1 MNRRARRPVGP
12 GPRRSPR
19 AHVLAGVV
27 TLALLAVCPGARDRP
42 AAQLTAPPADGF
54 HVLLTTSELVVGPN
68 RLAFALLKDGKLLAD
83 ARAVVRL
90 HALEGDDARLVA
102 EMPARYLRLEVI
114 EQGKRIHIH
123 PDGTR
128 HVHGDATDVQGIYVT
143 QATFPHAGT
152 WGLEILAQPA
162 GGAVESAR
170 LSVGVL
176 AASLTPMVGS
186 AAPRSRNLIA
196 ADVADLK
203 LIDSSDPPDPRL
215 HRTRIADAIAQGKP
229 QVIVFATP
237 KYCTS
242 RVCGPAVDVVRTLI
256 PAYGDRVAFVHEE
269 IWEAGTPQK
278 FSPTVLEWNLRS
290 EPWVFVVDGAGIV
303 RARFEGVTTRRELE
317 AALRLVLAPEPR

>member
-1 MNRRARRPVGP
+1 M
-12 GPRRSPR
+12 
-19 AHVLAGVV
+19 
-27 TLALLAVCPGARDRP
+27 TLALLAFCPGTYDRP

-123 PDGTR
+123 PDGAR
-128 HVHGDATDVQGIYVT
+128 HVHGEATDVQGIYVT
-143 QATFPHAGT
+143 QVTFPRAGT
-152 WGLEILAQPA
+152 WGLEVLAQPA

-176 AASLTPMVGS
+176 TASLTPMVGS

-242 RVCGPAVDVVRTLI
+242 RVCGPAVDVVRSLI

-269 IWEAGTPQK
+269 IWEADTPQQ

-317 AALRLVLAPEPR
+317 AALRLVLAPAPR